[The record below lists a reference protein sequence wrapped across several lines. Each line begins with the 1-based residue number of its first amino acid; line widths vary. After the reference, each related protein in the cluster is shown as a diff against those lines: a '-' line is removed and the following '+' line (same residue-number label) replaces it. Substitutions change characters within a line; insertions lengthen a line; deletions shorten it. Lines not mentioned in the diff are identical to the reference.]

1 MKEMKAKEPT
11 ATYYTPSMVDALQR
25 SILNRVSQERNPQVL
40 TAISRILDGSPAP
53 ESVQARYEKAKA
65 FAYAHFDKEYAQ
77 SLEARNFLIGEPF
90 PLRSYTEEEWQ
101 KELERAE
108 TEEDASDEEV
118 ANMYAIWSFAGFL

>member
-1 MKEMKAKEPT
+1 MKAKEPT

-77 SLEARNFLIGEPF
+77 SLEARNFLLDAPF
-90 PLRSYTEEEWQ
+90 PAERCETEAD
-101 KELERAE
+101 LERIIRE
-108 TEEDASDEEV
+108 SEASGVCTQEEV
-118 ANMYAIWSFAGFL
+118 DKMFARWKSIFL